1 MTCNITKRKL
11 LRIIGILL
19 ALCVLAGCCILGINT
34 YVVRSTRAQILSA
47 EDAAALTDVDCI
59 LVLGCYVNQDGEPS
73 AMLSDRLKRSIELYN
88 AGIAP
93 KLLMSGDHGQH
104 TYDEVTAMRQY
115 ALDAGVPSADIFMDH
130 AGFSTYESIYRAKEI
145 FQVKKVI
152 VISQEYHLHRAL
164 HIANALGL
172 EAYGVNAD
180 YRNYIGQFY
189 RDVREVLARNKDF
202 VKAIFKVKPTFLGE
216 AIPIF
221 GDGNLTLG

>member
-88 AGIAP
+88 VSAVHSITLEADCGNIEGSLRGVKTDYEIDVEVDAGQTN
-93 KLLMSGDHGQH
+93 LSDSHHSGD
-104 TYDEVTAMRQY
+104 EEIKLTA
-115 ALDAGVPSADIFMDH
+115 
-130 AGFSTYESIYRAKEI
+130 T
-145 FQVKKVI
+145 
-152 VISQEYHLHRAL
+152 
-164 HIANALGL
+164 ANLG
-172 EAYGVNAD
+172 NI
-180 YRNYIGQFY
+180 NI
-189 RDVREVLARNKDF
+189 
-202 VKAIFKVKPTFLGE
+202 TFE
-216 AIPIF
+216 E
-221 GDGNLTLG
+221 